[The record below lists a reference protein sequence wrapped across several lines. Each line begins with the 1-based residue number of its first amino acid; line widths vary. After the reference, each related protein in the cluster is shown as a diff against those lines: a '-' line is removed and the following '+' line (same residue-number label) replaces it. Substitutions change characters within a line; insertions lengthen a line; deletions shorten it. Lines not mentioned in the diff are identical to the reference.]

1 MSIDTER
8 IYKITEDNF
17 YGITQGTR
25 VIVDDKGNITGQV
38 QNPVATIRYDDR
50 LITVEPYQ
58 VEFIEEQESGVV
70 WHTGDGVSVSIDDER
85 EYHYCEGY
93 SDWLEEMVDK
103 KENKGITYD
112 ADGNIKSI
120 ESISDAIR
128 DYAMYLGNESMVCSF
143 VKGDEGNRTLNI
155 TWKEDQ

>member
-25 VIVDDKGNITGQV
+25 VIVDDEGNITGRL

-58 VEFIEEQESGVV
+58 VEFIEDSEPENERA
-70 WHTGDGVSVSIDDER
+70 WHVSEGNSEDIDPRIDMFSENFNEHVPTRDDVITDSI
-85 EYHYCEGY
+85 
-93 SDWLEEMVDK
+93 K
-103 KENKGITYD
+103 
-112 ADGNIKSI
+112 
-120 ESISDAIR
+120 
-128 DYAMYLGNESMVCSF
+128 DYASSMILSKVGCELNHLD
-143 VKGDEGNRTLNI
+143 KGF
-155 TWKEDQ
+155 KEIRIVWRD

>member
-1 MSIDTER
+1 MCIETKR

-25 VIVDDKGNITGQV
+25 PIVDDEGNITGQV

-70 WHTGDGVSVSIDDER
+70 WHTGDGVSVSVDDER
-85 EYHYCEGY
+85 EYRYCEGY
-93 SDWLEEMVDK
+93 ADYLDEMLEEQKQTMADK
-103 KENKGITYD
+103 I
-112 ADGNIKSI
+112 
-120 ESISDAIR
+120 ISYSMSFED
-128 DYAMYLGNESMVCSF
+128 ESMMCNF
-143 VKGDEGNRTLNI
+143 IRGDEGNRTLMI
-155 TWKEDQ
+155 TWKEE

>member
-25 VIVDDKGNITGQV
+25 VIIDDEGNITGRL

-50 LITVEPYQ
+50 LITVEPHQ

-85 EYHYCEGY
+85 EYRYCEGY
-93 SDWLEEMVDK
+93 ADYLDEMLEEQKQTMADK
-103 KENKGITYD
+103 I
-112 ADGNIKSI
+112 I
-120 ESISDAIR
+120 
-128 DYAMYLGNESMVCSF
+128 DYSMGFENESMVCSF

-155 TWKEDQ
+155 TWKEE

>member
-1 MSIDTER
+1 MSIETKR
-8 IYKITEDNF
+8 IYKIEESDF

-25 VIVDDKGNITGQV
+25 PIVDDKGNITAQV
-38 QNPVATIRYDDR
+38 QNPVATIRYDNR
-50 LITVEPYQ
+50 LIVVEPYQ

-70 WHTGDGVSVSIDDER
+70 WHTGSDVSVSIDDEK

-93 SDWLEEMVDK
+93 ADWLDEIIEEQTKTMADK
-103 KENKGITYD
+103 I
-112 ADGNIKSI
+112 I
-120 ESISDAIR
+120 
-128 DYAMYLGNESMVCSF
+128 DYSMGFKNESMVCSF